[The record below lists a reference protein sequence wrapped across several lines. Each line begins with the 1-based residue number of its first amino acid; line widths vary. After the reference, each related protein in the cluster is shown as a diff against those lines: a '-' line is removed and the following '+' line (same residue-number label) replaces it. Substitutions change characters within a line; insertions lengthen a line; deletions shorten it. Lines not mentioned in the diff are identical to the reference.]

1 MATFYNQ
8 VVKNVDDA
16 AEITAFTSTSDST
29 IVLSILA
36 ANTDPSANSDIT
48 VALKDGATLEGYL
61 ASTIV
66 VPADANVDLLGS
78 KYIIPSGKSFTVLSS
93 TSGTIDIHFSYV
105 EV

>member
-1 MATFYNQ
+1 MATFYNT
-8 VVKNVDDA
+8 VVKNVDT

-36 ANTDPSANSDIT
+36 ANVDPTANSDIT
-48 VALKDGATLEGYL
+48 VALKEGATLNGYV

-66 VPADANVDLLGS
+66 VPADSNVDLLGG
-78 KYIIPSGKSFTVLSS
+78 KYIMPSGKSFTVSSS